1 MLADKYLIKMN
12 ISNIKY
18 CLHKYLMILWLLSL
32 LIGYMNIGQLYA
44 TAQVSEIEK
53 NRELTMENVKI
64 SGIVSNLGV
73 NYMIETESLRQY
85 PDLGFSELERPQIL
99 QVNADGHHRKINANF
114 GIFYEN
120 QNLLHLRGNVT
131 IVDQRGSETETRM
144 IGTEQFEIRLDEPVN

>member
-1 MLADKYLIKMN
+1 MTADKLLIKMN

-18 CLHKYLMILWLLSL
+18 CLRKYLMNLWLLLL
-32 LIGYMNIGQLYA
+32 LIGYTSVDQHFA
-44 TAQVSEIEK
+44 VAQVSKIW
-53 NRELTMENVKI
+53 NRELTMDNVKI
-64 SGIVSNLGV
+64 SGIASDLGV

-99 QVNADGHHRKINANF
+99 QVHADGHFRKINANF

-131 IVDQRGSETETRM
+131 IVDQQGSETKTRT
-144 IGTEQFEIRLDEPVN
+144 IETEQFEIRLNESFN